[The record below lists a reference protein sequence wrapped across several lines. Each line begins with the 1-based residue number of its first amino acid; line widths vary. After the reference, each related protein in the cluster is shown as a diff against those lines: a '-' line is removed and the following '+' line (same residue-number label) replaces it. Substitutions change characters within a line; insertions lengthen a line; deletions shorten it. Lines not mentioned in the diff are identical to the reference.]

1 MSIPPKQFMSLD
13 VGEKRIGVA
22 LADSSVR
29 IAIPFGFVEVNGNE
43 LEEINNII
51 VQENI
56 NTLIIGLPRN
66 SKGEET
72 SQTEFVREF
81 AKNLELSVDHLEFQ
95 DESLTS
101 VEAEKRL
108 KGYDRPYSKG
118 DIDAEAAV
126 IILQDYLE
134 EN

>member
-1 MSIPPKQFMSLD
+1 MAGVKQFMALD

-22 LADSSVR
+22 LADGAVR
-29 IAIPFGFVEVNGNE
+29 IAIPFGFIEVDGHE
-43 LEEINNII
+43 LEEINHVI
-51 VQENI
+51 VQEDI
-56 NTLIIGLPRN
+56 DTLVVGLPRN
-66 SKGEET
+66 SGGEET
-72 SQTEFVREF
+72 AQTEYVRKF
-81 AKNLELSVDHLEFQ
+81 AKNLELSVNNLVFQ

-108 KGYDRPYSKG
+108 KSYGKPYSKG
-118 DIDAEAAV
+118 DIDTEAAV